1 MNIYIPYSC
10 LKWIYIY
17 LEGGTFNLLNTC
29 GAFFATWIHLS
40 GRAGNSLLYTWKV
53 WKSLIF
59 LTSVFLLIHFFGCYK
74 QKSPKFKRTWNKYLA
89 FIAENFACLQKY
101 TLANF
106 LQEKKDW
113 ESCQLSPFSHFCDWF
128 CTERSR
134 TLSSKG
140 LANHPEKLVVVFKV
154 YFSKMTQI
162 LNLFFFHVVFTGNIY
177 EFLYVKSIFI

>member
-1 MNIYIPYSC
+1 M
-10 LKWIYIY
+10 
-17 LEGGTFNLLNTC
+17 
-29 GAFFATWIHLS
+29 
-40 GRAGNSLLYTWKV
+40 

-140 LANHPEKLVVVFKV
+140 LASHPEKLVVVFKV
-154 YFSKMTQI
+154 YFSKMTQM
-162 LNLFFFHVVFTGNIY
+162 LNLFHVVFTGNLWVPLCQIY
-177 EFLYVKSIFI
+177 IHIEPLLWGQTGWPIFYLQLHKWLFAQT